1 MSDDIIKR
9 ALGMGVSEEP
19 EDQKALVPYEGETI
33 EPIDDEVEMDFEY
46 VRENLTDLIAK
57 GKDAIEELLLIAKQ
71 SQHPRAF
78 EVVATLLK
86 ATADINADLLA
97 THKKK
102 ADLRPTQGATHTK
115 GVGGVTNNN
124 VFVGS
129 TAELQTMLENLSKTK
144 KKENE

>member
-1 MSDDIIKR
+1 MSDDIIRK
-9 ALGMGVSEEP
+9 ALGMAP
-19 EDQKALVPYEGETI
+19 EDLPSDNALVPYEGMNE
-33 EPIDDEVEMDFEY
+33 EPLEDEVELDFEY

-57 GKDAIEELLLIAKQ
+57 GKDAIEELLVIAKQ

-97 THKKK
+97 VHKKK
-102 ADLRPTQGATHTK
+102 SDLRPKDGTPHSK
-115 GVGGVTNNN
+115 GTGPITNNN

-129 TAELQTMLENLSKTK
+129 TAELQNMLENLAK
-144 KKENE
+144 KKND